1 MYSSGP
7 TGSFWR
13 RRVPNVTITYPL
25 ATRTV
30 APHKQPANQFILTII
45 VTQQP
50 QTAEPAVTT
59 TIKPASTIARLMVR
73 EEAVEAVADAVWEE
87 QSANGTA
94 ESQGTI
100 A

>member
-1 MYSSGP
+1 
-7 TGSFWR
+7 
-13 RRVPNVTITYPL
+13 
-25 ATRTV
+25 
-30 APHKQPANQFILTII
+30 

-50 QTAEPAVTT
+50 QTVEPAVTT
-59 TIKPASTIARLMVR
+59 TIKLASTIARLMVR

>member
-1 MYSSGP
+1 
-7 TGSFWR
+7 
-13 RRVPNVTITYPL
+13 VTITYPL
-25 ATRTV
+25 ASRTV

-73 EEAVEAVADAVWEE
+73 EEAVAVADAVWEE